1 MLSEIL
7 MRRQAWS
14 YTESSWCELASFLAY
29 FLANPGSTTLLID
42 TFNWKTSGLPNFFL
56 ISSIASDLGYTG
68 SGLRLDSGDL
78 IGDSLLCR
86 EMMSEFDKKRG
97 YNMTECSRI
106 VASNDINMPFLT
118 RLKEMQSKQTEP
130 VHSIDFFGIGTN
142 LVNPKLKAV
151 GFVMKLV
158 EVEGR
163 PKLKFSEEIIKMNL
177 PYRKRVFQINVGGAV
192 VLARFGEELFEGFEK
207 GKGTVM
213 TFYEVDKEERKV
225 IGKEVVVEKVVC
237 LNGTSLGD
245 YDFGNFWEGYK
256 EHFGREIEQHGEKRA
271 EEFELLYSAGIVENL
286 KFSY

>member
-1 MLSEIL
+1 
-7 MRRQAWS
+7 
-14 YTESSWCELASFLAY
+14 
-29 FLANPGSTTLLID
+29 
-42 TFNWKTSGLPNFFL
+42 
-56 ISSIASDLGYTG
+56 
-68 SGLRLDSGDL
+68 
-78 IGDSLLCR
+78 
-86 EMMSEFDKKRG
+86 MMADFDKARG
-97 YNMTECSRI
+97 YNMKQFSRI

-118 RLKEMQSKQTEP
+118 KLKELQSKQTEP

-163 PKLKFSEEIIKMNL
+163 PKIKFSEEIIKMNL

-192 VLARFGEELFEGFEK
+192 VLTKFDEPLFEGFEQ

-213 TFYEVDKEERKV
+213 TFYEVNKEEKKV
-225 IGKEVVVEKVVC
+225 IAREMAVEDVTC

-245 YDFGNFWEGYK
+245 YDFDNFWNGYK
-256 EHFGREIEQHGEKRA
+256 EHFGNEIKKHGEKRA
-271 EEFELLYSAGIVENL
+271 EEFSLLYSKGIVENL